1 MYEKALV
8 LVPFLLFWFLRKMVL
23 GSYVLIVEP
32 LTILPFAIVFL
43 YQGLDDLLDELSGS
57 IIFTKTDLFPL
68 PPSESTYFDASQ

>member
-1 MYEKALV
+1 
-8 LVPFLLFWFLRKMVL
+8 MVL

-57 IIFTKTDLFPL
+57 IIFTKIDLFPL
-68 PPSESTYFDASQ
+68 PPSETTYFDASQ